1 MFLNSINNFRAIA
14 ILFIVAGHCFYISN
28 IQFGDIWGP
37 IIYNLINGG
46 TVFFV
51 FISGFLF
58 HHLFYSKYEFNSF
71 LKSKF
76 KRLFL
81 PYTILSVAPIILC
94 FKFKPNFWIE
104 GSPTFTAG
112 ILHDY
117 ATPALKYFLSGEHM
131 VAYWY
136 IPFALLLFLFSPAH
150 IAFIKLNVK
159 IQIGVLSLLFVI
171 SSLIHRPSEYL
182 MVFHS
187 LLYFTPVYLFG
198 ILCSIHK
205 EAIYLKLKGKDLI
218 LLTSALG
225 FAALEV
231 YFGNKGNYFKE
242 FFVFNGVDLM
252 LIQKTLLCVFFMVW
266 LHRYEHFSNKYV
278 NIVATT
284 SFTIFFLHGYFLWIL
299 NYTKSYFGIQFSY
312 PWMAYLAI
320 SLFLLLISVWTSLI
334 VKKLLPK
341 YSRYIIG
348 Y

>member
-28 IQFGDIWGP
+28 IEFGDFWGP
-37 IIYNLINGG
+37 IVYNLINGG

-58 HHLFYSKYEFNSF
+58 HHLFYRKYEFNSF
-71 LKSKF
+71 LKAKF

-81 PYTILSVAPIILC
+81 PYTILSFFPILLC
-94 FKFKPNFWIE
+94 FKFKPNYWND
-104 GSPTFTAG
+104 SPSITSG
-112 ILHDY
+112 ILY
-117 ATPALKYFLSGEHM
+117 EYFLPTLKYFISGEHM

-136 IPFALLLFLFSPAH
+136 IPFAMLLFLCSPLH
-150 IAFIKLNVK
+150 IAYIKLKLK
-159 IQIGVLSLLFVI
+159 IQVGIVVLLFLV
-171 SSLIHRPSEYL
+171 SSLIHRPSEFL

-205 EAIYLKLKGKDLI
+205 ESIYLKLKGKDLV
-218 LLTSALG
+218 LLSSALG

-242 FFVFNGVDLM
+242 FLVFNGIDLM
-252 LIQKTLLCVFFMVW
+252 LFQKTLLCLFFMVW
-266 LHRYEHFSNKYV
+266 LHRYEHFSSKYV
-278 NIVATT
+278 NSIATT
-284 SFTIFFLHGYFLWIL
+284 SFTIFFLHGYFLWVL
-299 NYTKSYFGIQFSY
+299 NYTKNYFDIQFTY
-312 PWMAYLAI
+312 PWIAYLSI
-320 SLFLLLISVWTSLI
+320 SLFLLLISAWTSLI